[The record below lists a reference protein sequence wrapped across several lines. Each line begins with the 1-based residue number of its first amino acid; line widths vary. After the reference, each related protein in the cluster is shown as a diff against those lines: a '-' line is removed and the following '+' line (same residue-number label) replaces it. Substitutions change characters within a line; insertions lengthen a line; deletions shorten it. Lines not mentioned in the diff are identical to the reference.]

1 MTKTTTHP
9 ENAPAGATAGRP
21 PTPSFAARWNPRKAW
36 RLRSRYGPVVRAVAA
51 LVGRAAG
58 DAPRTIL
65 CVGGAPGALEAM
77 LAASGPSGCQVR
89 WIAASEAPPF
99 AFDEHAFDCAV
110 AVDWLPL
117 VAPSRRRQAVAE
129 LCRTARHGVVLAGPF
144 DGPETVAAERAVNDL
159 YRAATGVD
167 HPELGRH
174 LEFGLPDLDATREW
188 VAAAFAH
195 VDTRAVEQVGLWQ
208 AAASLEV
215 VEPATGSDGAGDD
228 AANAAGAAAFP
239 PLEFVYEAEPAYRTL
254 VVASAEPA
262 SLDSQHHWSLPP
274 ERAEFTAMQMH
285 LALEAA
291 AQRSAFDRLAEAV
304 TSGRERE
311 REEFRQSV
319 ASLAA
324 ELHER
329 EAQLELLEREL
340 HERERAN
347 ANQSATI
354 ALLEHRLDETD
365 LHVENLEAER
375 EATRVHVRNLEAEI
389 EVGREKLKA
398 VEAERDASRDALEA
412 RIADLERE
420 LGDTRQHERNLEDRV
435 AKVEED
441 ARAAQRMLA
450 AAEAEHLQLLE
461 SRGGR
466 ALTAYIRTKRKILG
480 K

>member
-1 MTKTTTHP
+1 MTKTTP
-9 ENAPAGATAGRP
+9 R
-21 PTPSFAARWNPRKAW
+21 FAARWNPLRAW
-36 RLRSRYGPVVRAVAA
+36 RLRSRYAPVVRAVEA
-51 LVGRAAG
+51 LLGRAPG
-58 DAPRTIL
+58 DATRRIL
-65 CVGGAPGALEAM
+65 CVGGAPGALEA
-77 LAASGPSGCQVR
+77 LLGPRLGHVEVR
-89 WIAASEAPPF
+89 WIAAGEAPPF

-117 VAPSRRRQAVAE
+117 VAPSRRRQAVAD
-129 LCRTARHGVVLAGPF
+129 LCRTARHGVVLSSPF
-144 DGPETVAAERAVNDL
+144 DGHETVAAERAVNDL
-159 YRAATGVD
+159 YRAATGGD

-174 LEFGLPDLDATREW
+174 IELGLPDLDATREW
-188 VAAAFAH
+188 VSAAFAH
-195 VDTRAVEQVGLWQ
+195 VDTRAVEQVALWQ

-215 VEPATGSDGAGDD
+215 FEPATGSESAGDD

-239 PLEFVYEAEPAYRTL
+239 PLEFVYENEPAYRTL
-254 VVASAEPA
+254 VVASAEPVA
-262 SLDSQHHWSLPP
+262 FDALHHGSLPP
-274 ERAEFTAMQMH
+274 ERAELTAMQMH

-304 TSGRERE
+304 TSGRDRE

-340 HERERAN
+340 HDRERAN

-354 ALLEHRLDETD
+354 ALLEHRVDETD

-389 EVGREKLKA
+389 AVGRERLA
-398 VEAERDASRDALEA
+398 LAEADRDALGA
-412 RIADLERE
+412 RVADLERE
-420 LGDTRQHERNLEDRV
+420 LGDTRRHERNLEDRV

-441 ARAAQRMLA
+441 ARAAQNMLA
-450 AAEAEHLQLLE
+450 ASEAEHRQLLE

-466 ALTAYIRTKRKILG
+466 ALTSYVRTKRKILG